1 MSGSAATNVGWHP
14 SDPPLYEGK
23 HRDDSHVA
31 WSRQYR
37 AASHVLVYG
46 HPHKPRHSAA
56 SWVVQS

>member
-14 SDPPLYEGK
+14 SDPPLYVDK
-23 HRDDSHVA
+23 HRDDSHAA

-46 HPHKPRHSAA
+46 QRVARHSEATR
-56 SWVVQS
+56 